1 MNADKKLYLY
11 SGLAI
16 ASAVIAYFI
25 ITKKKPLIDS
35 ASEGTGVPDDSGT
48 VGVTTTGEVVDQ
60 EQVLIPT
67 TLVEILKKTATKAT
81 VDLINKPIYTKLD
94 NVKVRSQN
102 YVNNGI
108 VDNIMSTITNKGTL
122 LGTVIQVVDDKGKLT
137 NSDGRILK
145 WFKVK
150 PSQLALNDMNRNKSF
165 LTHKF
170 LAESTGKEIYVR
182 EDTVKLEK

>member
-1 MNADKKLYLY
+1 
-11 SGLAI
+11 
-16 ASAVIAYFI
+16 
-25 ITKKKPLIDS
+25 
-35 ASEGTGVPDDSGT
+35 
-48 VGVTTTGEVVDQ
+48 
-60 EQVLIPT
+60 
-67 TLVEILKKTATKAT
+67 
-81 VDLINKPIYTKLD
+81 
-94 NVKVRSQN
+94 
-102 YVNNGI
+102 
-108 VDNIMSTITNKGTL
+108 
-122 LGTVIQVVDDKGKLT
+122 VVDDKGKLT